1 MLKSTVG
8 QSLNWARSWGM
19 WEFMEMS
26 LLVIYL
32 INLTSLCLTIAFL
45 HCFYVC
51 LMIKGKP
58 TQLYCEALRDA
69 EKNLLRGGGGR
80 EESLLSSATALFFP
94 AFQEQAMFH
103 PLPPP
108 QLVLGRA
115 AEFSSLFLE
124 VTETRSIEKTA
135 FFCSLSLLQWKR
147 WADLDPACSLARIN
161 PHCNQ
166 YKICPFRKVPCV
178 WKPLWTAVS
187 HQQQMHSWYNSD
199 CPRLCWDPFYCFFLP
214 IRVEAEHLFSQAVPV
229 ASSVFSEGSAFCRA
243 ESSATDFPR
252 TALVKKN
259 LERAI
264 PAWCRVLMH
273 RINDFVLLEPYNN
286 HAIG

>member
-8 QSLNWARSWGM
+8 QSLNWARSWAM

-80 EESLLSSATALFFP
+80 EESLLSSARALFFP

-161 PHCNQ
+161 PHCTNTKYALSERCHVCGSHSELQ
-166 YKICPFRKVPCV
+166 YHTSSKCIPDITQTVHVYARTPFIGFFCPSELKQSICSARLYQWPPLCSVREVPFAEQRAQPQTS
-178 WKPLWTAVS
+178 PE
-187 HQQQMHSWYNSD
+187 
-199 CPRLCWDPFYCFFLP
+199 LP
-214 IRVEAEHLFSQAVPV
+214 
-229 ASSVFSEGSAFCRA
+229 
-243 ESSATDFPR
+243 
-252 TALVKKN
+252 
-259 LERAI
+259 
-264 PAWCRVLMH
+264 
-273 RINDFVLLEPYNN
+273 
-286 HAIG
+286 